1 MKKTGEWGEFFPSS
15 ISPFGYNETVAMEY
29 YPIKDPRTNLLPRG
43 EGVKGIIEAN
53 QFIPLPLRELE

>member
-29 YPIKDPRTNLLPRG
+29 YPIKNPQR
-43 EGVKGIIEAN
+43 GIIEDN
-53 QFIPLPLRELE
+53 QFIPLPLGEVR